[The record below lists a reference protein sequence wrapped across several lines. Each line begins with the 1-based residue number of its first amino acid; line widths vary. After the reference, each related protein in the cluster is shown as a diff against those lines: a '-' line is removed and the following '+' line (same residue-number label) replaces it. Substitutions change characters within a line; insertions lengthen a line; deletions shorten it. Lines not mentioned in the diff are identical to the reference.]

1 MGDALFDLNDILETA
16 ADQCLF
22 DSSFWTM
29 FNQNK
34 KELYNAMYK
43 QLENIKKGN
52 YDSAVFMSNC
62 TIFKIYNDISRI
74 RYYYNRYNEKVKS
87 LNIKDTIAN
96 YIVKMNSILKK
107 EDLLEYDSGYIEML
121 KTFKEL
127 NVKQDDAN
135 NMLLK
140 QFNSI
145 CGGLIK

>member
-22 DSSFWTM
+22 DSSFWVM

-52 YDSAVFMSNC
+52 YDPAVFMSNC
-62 TIFKIYNDISRI
+62 TVFKIYNDISRI
-74 RYYYNRYNEKVKS
+74 RYYYNRYNDKVKS

-96 YIVKMNSILKK
+96 YIVKMNSVLKK
-107 EDLLEYDSGYIEML
+107 EDLLEYDSGYIEMIRIFKGL
-121 KTFKEL
+121 KI
-127 NVKQDDAN
+127 VQDDAN
-135 NMLLK
+135 AQILK
-140 QFNSI
+140 QFDSI